1 MQDNAKEKE
10 APVQTASKVLPD
22 GRIVELVSDGEKT
35 SLAVWKDGNCSLEQ
49 AVDTAAD
56 TLIPIAK
63 NNNLLKHRA
72 VLLPSAP
79 LEYGTEADLIHD
91 IRNYIDTYVDLAPK
105 FLDLAAAYVLL
116 TWVYDAFPELPYLR
130 FLGDFGTGKSR
141 ALWIVGNICN
151 KPFFA
156 SAASTISPV
165 FYTLDLFRGTL
176 ILDEADFRYSDIQ
189 ADITKILNNGSVAG
203 FPVLRQTQNM
213 QKAFDPRAFTVFGP
227 KVLAMRKN
235 VDDIAL
241 ESRFL
246 TEEMGARP
254 LRSDI
259 PLNLPRE
266 HAAHALELR
275 NKLLLYRFR
284 NLESSSIDPST
295 LDRKRSGRFNQ
306 CLAPLLSVIH
316 DEAIRSN
323 VRTFVEHNER
333 KMKSLRAL
341 SLDSELL
348 ETLCQ
353 LIDTTIDHTHLTIA
367 EITSSLK
374 EKLVGDTEKPIT
386 NRMVGHMLR
395 GTFDLYT
402 YKSHG
407 VYVLPYSEFEKV
419 KALAHRH
426 GILEG

>member
-1 MQDNAKEKE
+1 MHETSKEKE
-10 APVQTASKVLPD
+10 APVQIASKVLPD

-35 SLAVWKDGNCSLEQ
+35 SLAVWKEGSYSIEQ
-49 AVDTAAD
+49 SVDTPD
-56 TLIPIAK
+56 GQLVPIAK
-63 NNNLLKHRA
+63 GNNLLRHRA
-72 VLLPSAP
+72 VLLPSLP
-79 LEYGTEADLIHD
+79 SEYGTEAELRND
-91 IRNYIDTYVDLAPK
+91 IRNYISTYVDLSEK

-141 ALWIVGNICN
+141 ALWVVGNICN

-254 LRSDI
+254 LRDDI

-275 NKLLLYRFR
+275 NKLLMYRFR
-284 NLESSSIDPST
+284 NLESSAIDPST

-306 CLAPLLSVIH
+306 SMAPLLSVVH
-316 DEAIRSN
+316 DEDVRSN
-323 VRTFVEHNER
+323 IRAFAEHNER

-341 SLDSELL
+341 SLDAELL
-348 ETLCQ
+348 DTLCQ
-353 LIDTTIDHTHLTIA
+353 LIDTTSGQTHLSIA

-374 EKLVGDTEKPIT
+374 EKLFGDTEKPIT
-386 NRMVGHMLR
+386 NRVVGHMLR
-395 GTFDLYT
+395 GVFDLYT

-407 VYVLPYSEFEKV
+407 VYILPHSEFEKV
-419 KALAHRH
+419 KALALRH
-426 GILEG
+426 GIIEG